1 MTPLHNIP
9 YTAPA
14 APVAHGLLNMPTTDL
29 LGYVLICLFALV
41 GLFLMPG
48 QLRQSLASLWAPVG
62 AWLARLRVAVAG
74 MGVFIVLGLVAPLRA
89 CAIIA
94 RDWSEGTEQ
103 LVRLAYSG
111 FDRPVLT

>member
-1 MTPLHNIP
+1 MISNIP

-14 APVAHGLLNMPTTDL
+14 APLPHPGLLYASGADIVTWAMYALCAVAALWLMPT
-29 LGYVLICLFALV
+29 GF
-41 GLFLMPG
+41 
-48 QLRQSLASLWAPVG
+48 RESLASLWAPVG

-94 RDWSEGTEQ
+94 RDWSEGAE
-103 LVRLAYSG
+103 
-111 FDRPVLT
+111 

>member
-1 MTPLHNIP
+1 MISSIP
-9 YTAPA
+9 WTAPA
-14 APVAHGLLNMPTTDL
+14 APVAHGLLNLPTTDL
-29 LGYVLICLFALV
+29 LGYVLIGLVALA

-94 RDWSEGTEQ
+94 RDWSEGAEQ
-103 LVRLAYSG
+103 LVRLAFSG
-111 FDRPVLT
+111 FREPVLT